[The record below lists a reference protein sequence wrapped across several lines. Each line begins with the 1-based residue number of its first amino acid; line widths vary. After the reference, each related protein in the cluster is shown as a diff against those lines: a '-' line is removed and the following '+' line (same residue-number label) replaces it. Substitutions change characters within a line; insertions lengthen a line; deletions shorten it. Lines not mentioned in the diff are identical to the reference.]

1 MLRRKFPLSSQ
12 SAQTP
17 KPMAQ
22 PLTRREIRA
31 HNHKVRAR
39 MIRQARKNA
48 AQSLIDQGSN

>member
-1 MLRRKFPLSSQ
+1 
-12 SAQTP
+12 
-17 KPMAQ
+17 MAQ